1 MRTSPDHIKTEQK
14 NEETLQP
21 LWTVN
26 DVAFY
31 LNINPETVRVMV
43 RKGALPARKIGRQI
57 RFQMEDVKDWV
68 NDRAIRVKE

>member
-1 MRTSPDHIKTEQK
+1 MSPDYTKTEPK
-14 NEETLQP
+14 TEETLQP

-43 RKGALPARKIGRQI
+43 RRGALPARKIGRQI
-57 RFQMEDVKDWV
+57 RFQQEDVKDWV
-68 NDRAIRVKE
+68 NDQAIRVKE

>member
-1 MRTSPDHIKTEQK
+1 MSPEYIKNETK

-57 RFQMEDVKDWV
+57 RFQQEDVKDWV
-68 NDRAIRVKE
+68 NDQAIRVK

>member
-1 MRTSPDHIKTEQK
+1 MSPNHTKNEQK
-14 NEETLQP
+14 LEETLQP

-26 DVAFY
+26 DVAYY

-57 RFQMEDVKDWV
+57 RFQQEDIKDWV
-68 NDRAIRVKE
+68 KNQAVKNKT